1 MATHG
6 DIGLS
11 QPAASTIT
19 MRLRSVT
26 VNVNSTVVHQE
37 VMTLGGAESTLEVA
51 RVMAGTPGSTDYGL
65 VVREAAHSTGPFQIS
80 SVAGV
85 VAISTVGGVVATS
98 PVSTAAMTLRI
109 PTVFVTLSNS
119 TVGNSTDTTII
130 SSAAT
135 VPYVSAYTVSSTEA
149 GPIQCGFFK
158 GSTLL
163 WPLTVWANGGMNL
176 LQAVSPP
183 GFVFKGAVNRPIN
196 FKITSGSTGTIRVGV
211 TYRQE

>member
-1 MATHG
+1 
-6 DIGLS
+6 
-11 QPAASTIT
+11 
-19 MRLRSVT
+19 MRLATVT
-26 VNVNSTVVHQE
+26 QNWNSTVRHQE
-37 VMTLGGAESTLEVA
+37 LQVISGAESTNEIA
-51 RVMAGTPGSTDYGL
+51 RVLAAAPASTDYGL
-65 VVREAAHSTGPFQIS
+65 VVR
-80 SVAGV
+80 SVP
-85 VAISTVGGVVATS
+85 TV
-98 PVSTAAMTLRI
+98 
-109 PTVFVTLSNS
+109 PTVFATIANS

-135 VPYVSAYTVSSTEA
+135 VPYVSAYTVTSSEA

-163 WPLTVWANGGMNL
+163 WPLTMWANGGMNTAL
-176 LQAVSPP
+176 AVSPP